1 MSQRNYYHTLG
12 AAAGAAQKEITR
24 AYRRRARQLHPDLQ
38 PPERK
43 QWAVEQMQQLNE
55 AYAVLGDPVQR
66 ARYDAIIGLH
76 TPSPPP
82 RQPWHSSRLRDDWFD
97 DLSSYTYRRVKSR
110 RWRRYMLLADFVFW
124 MLVFYFLL
132 IGAYL
137 IFFEWQL
144 VFDWFSFIDLQ
155 YKSGIEAQQIR
166 LQLIFAAFW
175 FAVLVFT
182 LIKNTPKRR

>member
-1 MSQRNYYHTLG
+1 MSQRNYYQTLG
-12 AAAGAAQKEITR
+12 APASAAQKEITR
-24 AYRRRARQLHPDLQ
+24 AYRRRARQFHPDLQ

-43 QWAVEQMQQLNE
+43 QWAVKQMQQLNE
-55 AYAVLGDPVQR
+55 AYAVLSDPAQR
-66 ARYDAIIGLH
+66 ARYDALNGLQ
-76 TPSPPP
+76 PPPPPP
-82 RQPWHSSRLRDDWFD
+82 RQPRYSSRPQGDWFD
-97 DLSSYTYRRVKSR
+97 NLSFHTYGRVKSR

-144 VFDWFSFIDLQ
+144 VFNWVSLIDLQ
-155 YKSGIEAQQIR
+155 HKSGIEAQHIR

-175 FAVLVFT
+175 YAVLAFT
-182 LIKNTPKRR
+182 VLKNFPKRR